1 MRLLTKFIC
10 VFVWMPLLCFGA
22 KTVADAFSLPE
33 GSVVLNRDDSGKTWN
48 LNGMFTNNVATAR
61 SSLTNEIAKAGWK
74 LKHDIDLD
82 RESKSV
88 LSLWTI
94 KTKELTVMTWHDQ
107 KNKRFYFSYG
117 VTGK

>member
-1 MRLLTKFIC
+1 MRLLPGVLC
-10 VFVWMPLLCFGA
+10 VFVWMPLLCLGA
-22 KTVADAFSLPE
+22 KSVADAFSLPE
-33 GSVVLNRDDSGKTWN
+33 GAVVLNRDDSGKTWN
-48 LNGMFTNNVATAR
+48 VNGMFTNKVETAR
-61 SSLTNEIAKAGWK
+61 SLLTNEIAKAGWK

-82 RESKSV
+82 CESKSV